1 MAGDPGVTFTRGR
14 DLVAVGLV
22 AAVAG
27 FLLVLAGYST
37 LPPLPRLAG
46 LVPALLG
53 VGEAIVGYGFR
64 ARIQE
69 SAGARRPDGSPT
81 GAVAGPTRRPLPPLT
96 AARALMAAKA
106 TSLAGSALLG
116 LWVGL
121 LAYVWPRSAQ
131 VLAAAADTPSA
142 LIGVAGALVM
152 VGGGL
157 YLEHCLRAPD
167 TGRPGR

>member
-1 MAGDPGVTFTRGR
+1 MFTRGR
-14 DLVAVGLV
+14 DLVAVVLV
-22 AAVAG
+22 AAVVG
-27 FLLVLAGYST
+27 FLLVLAGYSS

-53 VGEAIVGYGFR
+53 VGEAVVGHGFR
-64 ARIQE
+64 ARIQD
-69 SAGARRPDGSPT
+69 SADRRPDGTPI
-81 GAVAGPTRRPLPPLT
+81 GAPGPSRRPVPPLT

-167 TGRPGR
+167 AGRSGR

>member
-1 MAGDPGVTFTRGR
+1 MADDPRLTFTRGR
-14 DLVAVGLV
+14 DLVAVALV

-27 FLLVLAGYST
+27 YLLVLVGYSA

-53 VGEAIVGYGFR
+53 VGEALVGHGFR
-64 ARIQE
+64 ARIRE
-69 SAGARRPDGSPT
+69 SADARRSAT
-81 GAVAGPTRRPLPPLT
+81 SVAAVPGPVRRPLPPLT

-116 LWVGL
+116 LWIGL

-131 VLAAAADTPSA
+131 VLAAAADTGSA

-152 VGGGL
+152 IAGGL
-157 YLEHCLRAPD
+157 YLEHCLRAPES
-167 TGRPGR
+167 GRPGG